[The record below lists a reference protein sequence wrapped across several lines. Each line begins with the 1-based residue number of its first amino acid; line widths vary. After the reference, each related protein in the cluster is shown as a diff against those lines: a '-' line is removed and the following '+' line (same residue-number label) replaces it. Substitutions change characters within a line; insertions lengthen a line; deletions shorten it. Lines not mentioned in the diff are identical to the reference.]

1 MKNLLLFVL
10 ALTFFGC
17 EETIHENKNVDI
29 DYCEEARKHI
39 SECIGASLPDLE
51 SCDEVFAKSILD
63 QDCKNVIEYIFN

>member
-10 ALTFFGC
+10 TLVFFGC
-17 EETIHENKNVDI
+17 EDNIQEDKNIDI

-39 SECIGASLPDLE
+39 SECIGASLPVLE
-51 SCDEVFAKSILD
+51 SCDEVFAKSVLD

>member
-10 ALTFFGC
+10 ALAFFGC
-17 EETIHENKNVDI
+17 EDNIQEDKNTDI

-39 SECIGASLPDLE
+39 SECIGASLPGLE
-51 SCDEVFAKSILD
+51 SCDEVFAKSVLD

>member
-10 ALTFFGC
+10 ALAFFGC
-17 EETIHENKNVDI
+17 EDNIQEDKNIDI

-39 SECIGASLPDLE
+39 SECIGASLPELE
-51 SCDEVFAKSILD
+51 LCDEVFAKSILD